1 MLEACN
7 LTRMRLSLVLLLF
20 AALVAPAAA
29 DEPAFT
35 GPSGW
40 SASATN
46 GAATDPAHA
55 VMQWHL
61 PGDTSASVTY
71 LRTTASY
78 DDSLAAIHTNF
89 TTNKIKPSVDK
100 DIPCLGK
107 TAHLIEFSTGPD
119 GHKVVIQRL
128 LVPVSDGVVAIT
140 YARATEDSV
149 DPAVQ
154 QAETA
159 YCASTGS

>member
-1 MLEACN
+1 
-7 LTRMRLSLVLLLF
+7 MRLSFVFPLF
-20 AALVAPAAA
+20 ASLAAPALA

-40 SASATN
+40 SANASNAT
-46 GAATDPAHA
+46 ASDPAHA
-55 VMQWHL
+55 PMQWHL
-61 PGDTSASVTY
+61 PGDNSASVTY
-71 LRTTASY
+71 LRTTTSY
-78 DDSLAAIHTNF
+78 DDALAAIHTNF

-100 DIPCLGK
+100 DLPCHGK
-107 TAHLIEFSTGPD
+107 TAHVVEFATGPD

-128 LVPVSDGVVAIT
+128 LVPTSDGVAAIT
-140 YARATEDSV
+140 YARASDDSF

-159 YCASTGS
+159 YCAAGGT

>member
-1 MLEACN
+1 
-7 LTRMRLSLVLLLF
+7 MRLSFVLPLF
-20 AALVAPAAA
+20 ASLVVPALA

-40 SASATN
+40 SANPSTT
-46 GAATDPAHA
+46 AATDPAHA

-61 PGDTSASVTY
+61 PGDNSASLTY
-71 LRTTASY
+71 LRTTTSY
-78 DDSLAAIHTNF
+78 DDSLAAIHANF

-100 DIPCLGK
+100 DLPCRGK
-107 TAHLIEFSTGPD
+107 TGHVVEFSTGPD
-119 GHKVVIQRL
+119 GHKVVIWRM
-128 LVPVSDGVVAIT
+128 LVPESDGVVAIT
-140 YARATEDSV
+140 YARASDDGF

-159 YCASTGS
+159 YCAAAGS